1 MSQLPITITGHLTHE
16 PELTKVSSDMYKTRL
31 RVASS
36 RRVPNR
42 EHQTDN
48 TQPEWR
54 DIDLV
59 FIDVEMWGQFA
70 INVKKSLHKGM
81 PIIAVGSLVT
91 DQWQDRE
98 GAPRSRTFVKA
109 FYVGLDVN
117 RYVIAAKK
125 LAVVYN
131 QENIPELSQGEEP
144 VVPDIDRT
152 RPTPVVAEQP
162 PSDDSHD
169 TAADRL
175 QAERAADSQEEEADT
190 EPISA

>member
-16 PELTKVSSDMYKTRL
+16 PELTKVSADMFKTRL

-42 EHQTDN
+42 EHQEDSS
-48 TQPEWR
+48 QPEWR

-81 PIIAVGSLVT
+81 PIIAVGSIVT
-91 DQWQDRE
+91 DQWQDKE
-98 GAPRSRTFVKA
+98 GVPRSRTFIKA
-109 FYVGLDVN
+109 FYVGLDLN

-152 RPTPVVAEQP
+152 RVLPVVAEQGL
-162 PSDDSHD
+162 DDDAHD
-169 TAADRL
+169 TAADRR
-175 QAERAADSQEEEADT
+175 QAEKAPETQEESEN
-190 EPISA
+190 EPVSA